1 MKIKKSIGPIR
12 TNERSLIV
20 PTGQL
25 FASIRM
31 RADQPTP
38 PSVSWTVGDLDL
50 HPGRGLSGEL
60 GPSLIHEPTPLLGA
74 LALYADL
81 EFDSLI
87 GVFLELGECP
97 SDDIDGFLPS
107 QRVVQVAKKED
118 PRQNDSHLG
127 PGLEHRGHSECFP

>member
-1 MKIKKSIGPIR
+1 MKIKKSIGPIK

-20 PTGQL
+20 PRGQL
-25 FASIRM
+25 STAIRM
-31 RADQPTP
+31 GPDQLTP
-38 PSVSWTVGDLDL
+38 SSVSWTVGDLNL

-97 SDDIDGFLPS
+97 SDNIDGFLRS
-107 QRVVQVAKKED
+107 QRVVQVANTYHPKQD
-118 PRQNDSHLG
+118 DSHLG
-127 PGLEHRGHSECFP
+127 PGLEHRERSECFP